1 MRLARDEVGEEQ
13 PHLPV
18 AARPRRAPVRD
29 AQVVEDE
36 EVIAVLKTSIKNKKK
51 SNKAK

>member
-1 MRLARDEVGEEQ
+1 MLTTTALVQCGSMNLRGDDFSDAL
-13 PHLPV
+13 LC
-18 AARPRRAPVRD
+18 VR

-36 EVIAVLKTSIKNKKK
+36 EVIAILKTSIKNKKK